1 MGPIVGGIKLDA
13 KVYGIW
19 DKFEGFSRKKI
30 SALFWLVSFHDPFSL
45 SVASLQATQLVN
57 HPKSNLHSSRKKNTL
72 Q

>member
-13 KVYGIW
+13 KMYGTSLK
-19 DKFEGFSRKKI
+19 DFPQKNN
-30 SALFWLVSFHDPFSL
+30 ALFWLVSFHDPFSL

-57 HPKSNLHSSRKKNTL
+57 HPKSNLHSSRKKTTL